1 MFEGVLLPSNVST
14 NVVLVIMKYR
24 CKKVPFGNQN
34 ETLVESASIVL
45 QKSVEQT
52 EARQSTTHP

>member
-34 ETLVESASIVL
+34 ETLVESVSIVL

-52 EARQSTTHP
+52 EARL